1 MLAFLPL
8 HVTAWA
14 TLNHL
19 VAQQPGATA
28 RLKAHVGKVI
38 RLRSGPANL
47 LGRVDHSGQ
56 FSAANPETVADASL
70 RVGFDSLLRPH
81 DPASM
86 RTVRIEGDTA
96 FATDIGRILQD
107 LSWDFEDDLSR
118 VVGDVPAHL
127 IAGRVRAFDDWAR
140 RALASLA
147 HNFAEYWTYEAPL
160 LASPM
165 QVDDYLAE
173 VSQLRDAAERLQKRV
188 ERLVN
193 Y

>member
-8 HVTAWA
+8 RATAWA

-28 RLKAHVGKVI
+28 RLKAHAGKVI
-38 RLRSGPANL
+38 QLRSGPLDL
-47 LGRVDHSGQ
+47 LGRIDQNGA
-56 FSAANPETVADASL
+56 FATAEPEAIADASL
-70 RVGFDSLLRPH
+70 RVGFDSLLRPQ
-81 DPASM
+81 DPASV

-96 FATDIGRILQD
+96 LATEIGRILQN

-118 VVGDVPAHL
+118 VVGDVPAHF
-127 IAGRVRAFDDWAR
+127 IAGRARAFDGWAR

-160 LASPM
+160 LANSM

-188 ERLVN
+188 ERLVS